1 MFQVRTDLAL
11 EAREKFDEDNV
22 EIKGVR
28 LEEEQATPDIHI
40 SSVIIETENG
50 AKAMGKPK
58 GSYVTLEAPNMIDE
72 DEGYHRE
79 ISIQLSKVL
88 KRLLPQ
94 KEDFTTLV
102 VGLGNRAVTPDS
114 LGPRVVDNLCI
125 TRHIIKEFGRYVI
138 GDSCHKSVSS
148 IVPGVMAQTGIE
160 SMEIV
165 RGITKETNPDIIIA
179 VDALAARSTRR
190 LNRTI
195 QITDTG
201 INPGSGV
208 GNHRHALNGES
219 MGIPVIAVGIP
230 TVVDA
235 ATIVIDTMNNLLEA
249 MSQAEQLRR
258 ISNSYE
264 KLDMMEKYEL
274 VHELLTPQL
283 NTLFVTPKDVDEAVK
298 RLSFT
303 VSEGIN
309 LALQKDEEAHRH

>member
-1 MFQVRTDLAL
+1 MYQVRTDLAL
-11 EAREKFDEDNV
+11 ETREKFEEDNV

-28 LEEEQATPDIHI
+28 LDEEQAGPDILI
-40 SSVIIETENG
+40 SSVVIETENG

-58 GSYVTLEAPNMIDE
+58 GSYVTLEAPDMIDE

-79 ISIQLSKVL
+79 ISVQLSRVL
-88 KRLLPQ
+88 KRLLP
-94 KEDFTTLV
+94 KKKDFTTLV
-102 VGLGNRAVTPDS
+102 AGLGNRCVTPDS

-138 GDSCHKSVSS
+138 GEHCHKSVSS
-148 IVPGVMAQTGIE
+148 IVPGVMEQTGIE

-165 RGITKETNPDIIIA
+165 RGIVKETSPDVIIA

-208 GNHRHALNGES
+208 GNHRNALNRES
-219 MGIPVIAVGIP
+219 VGVPVIAIGIP

-235 ATIVIDTMNNLLEA
+235 ATIVIDTMNSLLEA
-249 MSQAEQLRR
+249 MSQAEQIRR
-258 ISNSYE
+258 IGSSYE
-264 KLDMMEKYEL
+264 KLDMMEKYDL

-283 NTLFVTPKDVDEAVK
+283 NTLYVTTKDVDEAVK
-298 RLSFT
+298 RLSYT

-309 LALQKDEEAHRH
+309 IALQKDAFPE

>member
-1 MFQVRTDLAL
+1 MRGWEIMYQVRTDLAL
-11 EAREKFDEDNV
+11 EAREKFEEDNV

-28 LEEEQATPDIHI
+28 LEEEEAPADIHI

-50 AKAMGKPK
+50 AKTMGKPK
-58 GSYVTLEAPNMIDE
+58 GSYVTLEAKNMIDE

-79 ISIQLSKVL
+79 ISAQLSKVL
-88 KRLLPQ
+88 RKLLP
-94 KEDFTTLV
+94 KKKDYTSLV

-125 TRHIIKEFGRYVI
+125 TRHIIKEFGKYVI
-138 GDSCHKSVSS
+138 DDRCHKSVSS
-148 IVPGVMAQTGIE
+148 IVPGVMAQTGME

-165 RGITKETNPDIIIA
+165 RGITKETKPDVIIA
-179 VDALAARSTRR
+179 VDALAARSARR

-208 GNHRHALNGES
+208 GNHRHALNSES
-219 MGIPVIAVGIP
+219 VGVPVIAIGIP
-230 TVVDA
+230 TVIDA
-235 ATIVIDTMNNLLEA
+235 ATIVMDTMTNLLHA
-249 MSQAEQLRR
+249 MSQAKQLQN
-258 ISNSYE
+258 IGSSYE
-264 KLDMMEKYEL
+264 KLDMVEKYQL
-274 VHELLTPQL
+274 VRELLTPQL
-283 NTLFVTPKDVDEAVK
+283 NTLYVTPKDVDEAVK

-309 LALQKDEEAHRH
+309 MALQEK

>member
-1 MFQVRTDLAL
+1 MYQVRTDLAL
-11 EAREKFDEDNV
+11 EAREKFEEDNV

-28 LEEEQATPDIHI
+28 LEEEQATKDIHI

-50 AKAMGKPK
+50 AQAMGKPK
-58 GSYVTLEAPNMIDE
+58 GSYVTLEAPNMIEE

-79 ISIQLSKVL
+79 VSMQLSRVL
-88 KRLLPQ
+88 KRLFPQ
-94 KEDFTTLV
+94 KKDFTTLV

-125 TRHIIKEFGRYVI
+125 TRHIIKEFGNYAI
-138 GDSCHKSVSS
+138 GDRCHRSVSS

-165 RGITKETNPDIIIA
+165 RGIIKETNPDIIIA

-208 GNHRHALNGES
+208 GNHRHALNAES
-219 MGIPVIAVGIP
+219 MGIPVIAIGIP

-249 MSQAEQLRR
+249 MSQAQQLRC
-258 ISNSYE
+258 ISSSYE

-303 VSEGIN
+303 ISEGIN
-309 LALQKDEEAHRH
+309 IALQKEDE

>member
-1 MFQVRTDLAL
+1 MYQVRTDLAL
-11 EAREKFDEDNV
+11 ETREKFEEDNV

-28 LEEEQATPDIHI
+28 LEEKDAPADIHI

-50 AKAMGKPK
+50 AKTMGKPK
-58 GSYVTLEAPNMIDE
+58 GSYVTLEAKNMVDE

-79 ISIQLSKVL
+79 ISVQLSKIL
-88 KRLLPQ
+88 KKLLP
-94 KEDFTTLV
+94 KKKDYTSLV

-125 TRHIIKEFGRYVI
+125 TRHIIKEFGKYVI
-138 GDSCHKSVSS
+138 DDRCHQSVSS
-148 IVPGVMAQTGIE
+148 IVPGVMAQTGME

-165 RGITKETNPDIIIA
+165 RGITKETKPDVIIA
-179 VDALAARSTRR
+179 VDALAARSTKR

-208 GNHRHALNGES
+208 GNHRHALNSES
-219 MGIPVIAVGIP
+219 VGVPVIAIGIP

-235 ATIVIDTMNNLLEA
+235 ATIVIDTMTNLLDA
-249 MSQAEQLRR
+249 MNKSRQLQS
-258 ISNSYE
+258 IGNSYE
-264 KLDMMEKYEL
+264 KLDMVEKYQL
-274 VHELLTPQL
+274 VRELLTPQL
-283 NTLFVTPKDVDEAVK
+283 NTLYVTPKDVDEAVK

-309 LALQKDEEAHRH
+309 MALQEK

>member
-1 MFQVRTDLAL
+1 MYQVRTDLAL
-11 EAREKFDEDNV
+11 EAREKFEEDHV

-28 LEEEQATPDIHI
+28 LEEEQAASDIHI
-40 SSVIIETENG
+40 SSVVIETENG

-58 GSYVTLEAPNMIDE
+58 GNYVTLEAPNMIEE

-79 ISIQLSKVL
+79 ISVQLSKIL
-88 KRLLPQ
+88 KRLLPDGD
-94 KEDFTTLV
+94 DFTTLV

-125 TRHIIKEFGRYVI
+125 TRHIIREFGKYVI
-138 GDSCHKSVSS
+138 GDSCQKSVSS

-165 RGITKETNPDIIIA
+165 RGITKETNPDVIIA

-195 QITDTG
+195 QVTDTG

-208 GNHRHALNGES
+208 GNHRHALNSES
-219 MGIPVIAVGIP
+219 MGIPVIAIGIP

-235 ATIVIDTMNNLLEA
+235 ATIVIDTMNNLLDA
-249 MSQAEQLRR
+249 MKQAEQLRR
-258 ISNSYE
+258 IGNSYE
-264 KLDMMEKYEL
+264 QLDRMEQYEL
-274 VHELLTPQL
+274 VRELLTPQL

-303 VSEGIN
+303 ISEGIN
-309 LALQKDEEAHRH
+309 MALQKEDAGGPF

>member
-1 MFQVRTDLAL
+1 MYQVRTDLAL
-11 EAREKFDEDNV
+11 EAREKFEEDNV

-28 LEEEQATPDIHI
+28 LEEEQTTPDILV

-50 AKAMGKPK
+50 AKTMGKPK
-58 GSYVTLEAPNMIDE
+58 GNYVTLEAPSMIEE

-88 KRLLPQ
+88 RRLLP
-94 KEDFTTLV
+94 KKKDFTTLV

-125 TRHIIKEFGRYVI
+125 TRHIINEFGKYVI

-165 RGITKETNPDIIIA
+165 RGITKETKPDVIIA
-179 VDALAARSTRR
+179 VDALAARSTKR

-208 GNHRHALNGES
+208 GNHRHALNCES
-219 MGIPVIAVGIP
+219 VGIPVIAIGIP

-249 MSQAEQLRR
+249 MSQAEQIRR
-258 ISNSYE
+258 INSSYE

-283 NTLFVTPKDVDEAVK
+283 NTLYVTPKDVDEAVK
-298 RLSFT
+298 RLSYT
-303 VSEGIN
+303 ISEGIN
-309 LALQKDEEAHRH
+309 IALQEEAAW

>member
-1 MFQVRTDLAL
+1 MYQVRTDLAL
-11 EAREKFDEDNV
+11 EAREKFEEDNV

-28 LEEEQATPDIHI
+28 LEEEEAPADIHI

-50 AKAMGKPK
+50 AKTMGKPK
-58 GSYVTLEAPNMIDE
+58 GSYVTLEAKNMIDE

-79 ISIQLSKVL
+79 ISAQLSKVL
-88 KRLLPQ
+88 RKLLP
-94 KEDFTTLV
+94 KKKDYTSLV

-125 TRHIIKEFGRYVI
+125 TRHIIKEFGKYVI
-138 GDSCHKSVSS
+138 DDRCHKSVSS
-148 IVPGVMAQTGIE
+148 IVPGVMAQTGME

-165 RGITKETNPDIIIA
+165 RGITKETKPDVIIA
-179 VDALAARSTRR
+179 VDALAARSARR

-208 GNHRHALNGES
+208 GNHRHALNSES
-219 MGIPVIAVGIP
+219 VGVPVIAIGIP
-230 TVVDA
+230 TVIDA
-235 ATIVIDTMNNLLEA
+235 ATIVMDTMTNLLHA
-249 MSQAEQLRR
+249 MSQAKQLQN
-258 ISNSYE
+258 IGSSYE
-264 KLDMMEKYEL
+264 KLDMVEKYQL
-274 VHELLTPQL
+274 VRELLTPQL
-283 NTLFVTPKDVDEAVK
+283 NTLYVTPKDVDEAVK

-309 LALQKDEEAHRH
+309 MALQEK

>member
-1 MFQVRTDLAL
+1 MYQVRTDLAL
-11 EAREKFDEDNV
+11 EARERFEEDNV

-28 LEEEQATPDIHI
+28 LDEEQATPDILI
-40 SSVIIETENG
+40 SSVVIETENG

-58 GSYVTLEAPNMIDE
+58 GNYVTLEAPNMIEE

-79 ISIQLSKVL
+79 ISVQLSRVL
-88 KRLLPQ
+88 KRLLPKG
-94 KEDFTTLV
+94 KEFTTLV
-102 VGLGNRAVTPDS
+102 AGLGNRAVTPDS

-125 TRHIIKEFGRYVI
+125 TRHIIKEFGKYVI

-165 RGITKETNPDIIIA
+165 RGIVKETSPDVIIA

-208 GNHRHALNGES
+208 GNHRHALNSES
-219 MGIPVIAVGIP
+219 VGIPVIAIGVP

-249 MSQAEQLRR
+249 MSQAEQIRR
-258 ISNSYE
+258 ISSSYE

-274 VHELLTPQL
+274 VRELLTPQL
-283 NTLFVTPKDVDEAVK
+283 NTLYVTTKDVDEAVK

-309 LALQKDEEAHRH
+309 MALQEEDTSG

>member
-1 MFQVRTDLAL
+1 MYQVRTDLAL
-11 EAREKFDEDNV
+11 EARERFEEDNV

-28 LEEEQATPDIHI
+28 LDEEQATPDILI
-40 SSVIIETENG
+40 SSVVIETENG

-58 GSYVTLEAPNMIDE
+58 GNYVTLEAPNMIEE

-79 ISIQLSKVL
+79 ISVQLSRVL
-88 KRLLPQ
+88 KRLLPKG
-94 KEDFTTLV
+94 KEFTTLV
-102 VGLGNRAVTPDS
+102 AGLGNRAVTPDS

-125 TRHIIKEFGRYVI
+125 TRHIIKEFGKYVI

-165 RGITKETNPDIIIA
+165 RGIVKETSPDVIIA

-208 GNHRHALNGES
+208 GNHRHALNSES
-219 MGIPVIAVGIP
+219 VGIPVIAIGIP

-249 MSQAEQLRR
+249 MSQAEQIRR
-258 ISNSYE
+258 ISSSYE

-274 VHELLTPQL
+274 VRELLTPQL
-283 NTLFVTPKDVDEAVK
+283 NTLYVTTKDVDEAVK

-309 LALQKDEEAHRH
+309 MALQEEDSAG

>member
-1 MFQVRTDLAL
+1 MYQVRTDLAL
-11 EAREKFDEDNV
+11 EARERFEEDNV

-28 LEEEQATPDIHI
+28 LDEEQATPDILI
-40 SSVIIETENG
+40 SSVVIETENG

-58 GSYVTLEAPNMIDE
+58 GNYVTLEAPNMIEE

-79 ISIQLSKVL
+79 ISIQLSRVL
-88 KRLLPQ
+88 KRLLPKG
-94 KEDFTTLV
+94 KEFTTLV
-102 VGLGNRAVTPDS
+102 AGLGNRAVTPDS

-125 TRHIIKEFGRYVI
+125 TRHIIKEFGKYVI

-165 RGITKETNPDIIIA
+165 RGIVKETSPDVIIA

-208 GNHRHALNGES
+208 GNHRHALNSES
-219 MGIPVIAVGIP
+219 VGIPVIAIGIP

-249 MSQAEQLRR
+249 MSQAEQIRR
-258 ISNSYE
+258 ISSSYE

-274 VHELLTPQL
+274 VRELLTPQL
-283 NTLFVTPKDVDEAVK
+283 NTLYVTTKDVDEAVK

-309 LALQKDEEAHRH
+309 MALQEEDSAG